1 MGLLQ
6 AETGG
11 VVRQPLE
18 PVRQRVRSNVPLR
31 DYTEI
36 TTRAVQEHREGH
48 ILHQHHVLVS
58 IVEACA
64 PTSRTSEYTAPTSST
79 GEYTATT
86 ACTGEYR
93 APISC
98 TGEYTAPTSC
108 TGEYTAPTS
117 CTDKYMAPTSCT
129 GEYMATTSC
138 TC

>member
-64 PTSRTSEYTAPTSST
+64 PTSRT
-79 GEYTATT
+79 GK
-86 ACTGEYR
+86 
-93 APISC
+93 
-98 TGEYTAPTSC
+98 YTAPTSC

-117 CTDKYMAPTSCT
+117 CTGEYTVPTSCTGDYMALTTCTDEYMAPTSCT